1 MAAAALVAD
10 YDAKL
15 AALRASVPNRLK
27 EIDGVL
33 ARHFG
38 ASLDE
43 VANKARSS
51 PAANPELALSLS
63 VVRETLMATAADLEL
78 GTTWLKLHVPKIQDG
93 GNYGV
98 VRACVWVGGYSVPA
112 NRPMHKAVM
121 LQHPT

>member
-33 ARHFG
+33 ARNFG

-43 VANKARSS
+43 VSNKARSS

-78 GTTWLKLHVPKIQDG
+78 CTTWLKLHVPKIQDG

-98 VRACVWVGGYSVPA
+98 VRD
-112 NRPMHKAVM
+112 
-121 LQHPT
+121 